1 MTRGWEF
8 WIDRGGTFTDVIGAA
23 PDGRLVLRKVPSTV
37 GGPDPGIGAAR
48 AILAEAGANGDVA
61 TSFKVGTTVV
71 TNALLERRG
80 SRVLLVITRG
90 FGDALRIGTQARPDI
105 FALHVRRPDPLF
117 AGVFEV
123 DERIGADGQVLGR
136 PDADVIGPALATA
149 RAEGFDAVAIVLMH
163 AWQHSAHEQQIAAL
177 ARAAGFPV
185 VVASHQSLALPRFIA
200 RGDSAVF
207 EAYLAATL
215 RRYVDA
221 LAGEA
226 LRLAPA
232 ARVDFMQSSGGL
244 ASPERFRAPVSVLS
258 GPAGGLI
265 GMARLGAEAGLRRLI
280 GFDMG
285 GTSTDVSVFDGA
297 FERRFEHEIAGARL
311 HAPMLDVHTIA
322 AGGGS
327 VLRHADGRAQ
337 VGPESAGAEP
347 GPACYGRGGPATLTD
362 VQVALGRLA
371 PDRMPRVFGPG
382 RDAPVSPEA
391 SLSALTSLDP
401 SRAAE
406 QVAADYLAVAVA
418 SMANAIRHVSV
429 RQGVDPAD
437 FTLVSFGGAA
447 GQHACRVAEACGI
460 RRVLV
465 HPLASVL
472 SAFGIGVADRIEVA
486 RRGVGLPLDAAGW
499 IIASTTAAQLRAQ
512 ATSALASPE
521 PRCDTL
527 FELREGHSETTLD
540 VTGDSPEVLRSGFAA
555 EHERRFGYR
564 PDVARLHVA
573 AVRVE
578 ARAAGAEG
586 HPQWR
591 PEPQIAAASGRAR
604 AWFDTWMDVPVVS
617 AATLSAP
624 LEGPALV
631 VEPHSTFVLE
641 PGWRI
646 VPVGNGALCAEH
658 GAEGAASGAPGRP
671 RPAVNEPAQL
681 EIFDGL
687 FMHVATQMGEVLR
700 RTAQSVNIKER
711 LDFSCA
717 VFDSTGGL
725 VANAPHMPVHL
736 GSMGASVRA
745 VIDLRGGH
753 IARGDAWLVN
763 GPGCGGTHLPDVTL
777 VSPVFVGTGAAPDF
791 FVASRAHHADIGG
804 VTPGS
809 MPPFSRSLGEEGILF
824 DGFRLL
830 DAGRLREAELLAK
843 LAEGPWPARDPERNL
858 ADLRAQLAANA
869 RGAAELRRAAGEHGR
884 ERFAEAMRAV
894 QDNAESCVRAALR
907 ALGDRDARC
916 ELALDGGPRVVVG
929 VRVDAATGRAR
940 IDFTGTSPAGAHN
953 FNAPR
958 AVAVAAVL
966 YVLRTLVSRPIPL
979 NEGCLRPVELVI
991 PPGSLLD
998 PPAGAAVVAGNVETS
1013 QVVVD
1018 ALYRALGLL
1027 AASQGTMN
1035 NLTFGN
1041 DALQYYETIAGGSGA
1056 GNGFEG
1062 CAAVQTHMT
1071 NSRLTDPEILESRFP
1086 VQVVEFA
1093 IRRGSGGTG
1102 RQRGGDGAR
1111 RRLRFLAPMQ
1121 AAILANRRSTHPP
1134 GLAGGGAGQPGI
1146 TRIHRR
1152 DGSVETLGACAAFDV
1167 HPGDELEILTPG
1179 GGGWGQDASGEDGT
1193 VSPAGS
1199 G

>member
-23 PDGRLVLRKVPSTV
+23 PDGRLVLRKVPST
-37 GGPDPGIGAAR
+37 GDGADPGIDAAR
-48 AILAEAGANGDVA
+48 AILAQEGAAGQAVDA
-61 TSFKVGTTVV
+61 FKVGTTVV

-105 FALHVRRPDPLF
+105 FALDVRRAAPLF
-117 AGVFEV
+117 AAVLEV
-123 DERIGADGQVLGR
+123 DERIAADGSVLAR
-136 PDADVIGPALATA
+136 PDPGSIGPALAAA
-149 RAEGFDAVAIVLMH
+149 RAQDFDAVAIVLMH
-163 AWQHSAHEQQIAAL
+163 AWQYPAHEQAIAAL
-177 ARAAGFPV
+177 ARSAGFAE
-185 VVASHQSLALPRFIA
+185 VVASHESLALPRFVA

-215 RRYVDA
+215 RRYVGA
-221 LAGEA
+221 LADEA
-226 LRLAPA
+226 RRLAPA
-232 ARVDFMQSSGGL
+232 ASLDFMQSSGGL

-297 FERRFEHEIAGARL
+297 FERRFEHEIAGVRL

-327 VLRHADGRAQ
+327 VLRHTDGRAQ
-337 VGPESAGAEP
+337 VGPESAGADP
-347 GPACYGRGGPATLTD
+347 GPACYGRNGPATLTD

-371 PDRMPRVFGPG
+371 PERMPRVFGPA
-382 RDAPVSPEA
+382 RNAPVSPVA
-391 SLSALTSLDP
+391 
-401 SRAAE
+401 SRAALAALDPDRSIE
-406 QVAADYLAVAVA
+406 EVAADYLAVAVA
-418 SMANAIRHVSV
+418 AMANAIRHVSV
-429 RQGVDPAD
+429 RQGVDPSD
-437 FTLVSFGGAA
+437 FALVAFGGAA

-460 RRVLV
+460 RKVLV

-472 SAFGIGVADRIEVA
+472 SAFGIGVADRIEVV
-486 RRGVGLPLDAAGW
+486 RRGVGVALDARGW
-499 IIASTTAAQLRAQ
+499 GLASTTAVALREQ
-512 ATSALASPE
+512 ALAAIATKQ
-521 PRCDTL
+521 PRCDTV

-540 VTGDSPEVLRSGFAA
+540 VTGDGPDQLRSRFAA

-564 PDVARLHVA
+564 PDLTRLHVA

-578 ARAAGAEG
+578 ARSAGGAARHDWQLELQPPA
-586 HPQWR
+586 P
-591 PEPQIAAASGRAR
+591 PGRAR
-604 AWFDTWMDVPVVS
+604 AWFDGWIEVPVL
-617 AATLSAP
+617 AARSLSVP
-624 LEGPALV
+624 LDGPALV

-641 PGWRI
+641 PGWRLA
-646 VPVGNGALCAEH
+646 PLGNGVLCAERLRAGTNATARARH
-658 GAEGAASGAPGRP
+658 GARP
-671 RPAVNEPAQL
+671 PVTDPAQL

-687 FMHVATQMGEVLR
+687 FMHAATQMGEVLR

-717 VFDSTGGL
+717 VFDAAGSL

-745 VIDLRGGH
+745 VIARCGNRIG
-753 IARGDAWLVN
+753 RGDAWLVN
-763 GPGCGGTHLPDVTL
+763 GPDSGGTHLPDVTL
-777 VSPVFVGTGAAPDF
+777 VSPVFAGNGAVPDF

-804 VTPGS
+804 ITPGS
-809 MPPFSRSLGEEGILF
+809 MPPFSRTLDEEGILL
-824 DGFRLL
+824 DGFQLL
-830 DAGRLREAELLAK
+830 AGGRLREAELLAE
-843 LAEGPWPARDPERNL
+843 LAKGPWPARNPQRNL

-869 RGAAELRRAAGEHGR
+869 RGAGELLRAAQEHGT
-884 ERFAEAMRAV
+884 ERLAEAMSAV
-894 QDNAESCVRAALR
+894 QDNAASCVRAALR
-907 ALGDRDARC
+907 ALGDRDTHC
-916 ELALDGGPRVVVG
+916 EVALDGGQRIV
-929 VRVDAATGRAR
+929 VRVQIDAAAGRAR
-940 IDFTGTSPAGAHN
+940 IDFGGTSLAGPHN

-966 YVLRTLVSRPIPL
+966 YVLRTLVCRPVPL
-979 NEGCLRPVELVI
+979 NEGCLWPVELLV
-991 PPGSLLD
+991 PVGSLLD
-998 PPAGAAVVAGNVETS
+998 PPPGAAVVAGNVETS

-1018 ALYRALGLL
+1018 TLYGALGLL

-1041 DALQYYETIAGGSGA
+1041 ASLQYYETIAGGAGA
-1056 GNGFEG
+1056 GDGFDG

-1086 VQVVEFA
+1086 VQVVEFS
-1093 IRRGSGGTG
+1093 IRRGSGGEG
-1102 RQRGGDGAR
+1102 RYRGGDGAR

-1121 AAILANRRSTHPP
+1121 AAILANRRSTRPF
-1134 GLAGGGAGQPGI
+1134 GLAGGSAGEPGI
-1146 TRIHRR
+1146 TLLHRQ
-1152 DGSVETLGACAAFDV
+1152 GGGIEAFGACAAFDV
-1167 HPGDELEILTPG
+1167 QPGDELEILTPG
-1179 GGGWGQDASGEDGT
+1179 GGGWGDRGR
-1193 VSPAGS
+1193 VSPG
-1199 G
+1199 GCD